1 VSNTDLEDDL
11 RGTFERAAAS
21 VPQTDDLTGRATAG
35 ARRAQRRTWI
45 VSGAAAVAVAAVAVA
60 GFGLVGSPNGPAKPS
75 QQPVAGPPQSES
87 PQSVESAGKQSEA
100 LSVRTVAGTW
110 RPVQMVFTTSLKVSR
125 PEDPVLVFKP
135 DGTWTGS
142 DGCNGLQGTYS
153 IGQRGA
159 FTATPG
165 PQHLVGCENVPHTGV
180 LRAAKRIAIGGDM
193 LQFFGA
199 DGSEIARYARAR

>member
-1 VSNTDLEDDL
+1 MSNTDLEDDL

-21 VPQTDDLTGRATAG
+21 VPEADGLTERATVG

-45 VSGAAAVAVAAVAVA
+45 ISGAAAAAVAAIAVA
-60 GFGLVGSPNGPAKPS
+60 GFGLAGSQDKPT
-75 QQPVAGPPQSES
+75 QPPVATGEATAAVGATPQVLSG
-87 PQSVESAGKQSEA
+87 QAVAGK
-100 LSVRTVAGTW
+100 W
-110 RPVQMVFTTSLKVSR
+110 RAVQMVGTRALREAR

-142 DGCNGLQGTYS
+142 DGCNGLQGTYT

-159 FTATPG
+159 FTATVG

-180 LRAAKRIAIGGDM
+180 LHAAKRIAVSGDT

-199 DGSEIARYARAR
+199 DGRQLASYARAR

>member
-1 VSNTDLEDDL
+1 MSNTDLEDDL

-21 VPQTDDLTGRATAG
+21 VPQAVDLTERATTG
-35 ARRAQRRTWI
+35 ARRAQRRTWV
-45 VSGAAAVAVAAVAVA
+45 VSGTAAVAVAAIAVA
-60 GFGLVGSPNGPAKPS
+60 GFGLAGSRNQPTQP
-75 QQPVAGPPQSES
+75 PVATGQAPA
-87 PQSVESAGKQSEA
+87 SASATSQVVSA
-100 LSVRTVAGTW
+100 QTVAGTW
-110 RPVQMVFTTSLKVSR
+110 RPVQMVGAKTLQAAR
-125 PEDPVLVFKP
+125 PDDPVLVFKA

-159 FTATPG
+159 FSATSG

-180 LRAAKRIAIGGDM
+180 LHAAKRIAVSADR

-199 DGSEIARYARAR
+199 DGRQLASYARAG

>member
-21 VPQTDDLTGRATAG
+21 VPQAADLTERATTG
-35 ARRAQRRTWI
+35 ARRAQRRTWV
-45 VSGAAAVAVAAVAVA
+45 VSGAAAVAVAAIAVA
-60 GFGLVGSPNGPAKPS
+60 GFGLAGSRNQPTQP
-75 QQPVAGPPQSES
+75 PVATGQAPASAVETPQ
-87 PQSVESAGKQSEA
+87 VFSAQ
-100 LSVRTVAGTW
+100 TVAGTW
-110 RPVQMVFTTSLKVSR
+110 RPVQMVGVQSLKAAR

-142 DGCNGLQGTYS
+142 DGCNGLQGTFS

-159 FTATPG
+159 FSATSG

-180 LRAAKRIAIGGDM
+180 LQAAKRIAISADT

-199 DGSEIARYARAR
+199 DGRQLASYARAR

>member
-21 VPQTDDLTGRATAG
+21 VPQAADLTERATTG
-35 ARRAQRRTWI
+35 ARRAQRRTWA
-45 VSGAAAVAVAAVAVA
+45 VSGAAAVAVAAIAVT
-60 GFGLVGSPNGPAKPS
+60 GFGLAGSRNQPTQP
-75 QQPVAGPPQSES
+75 PVATGQTPASASATPQ
-87 PQSVESAGKQSEA
+87 VVSAQ
-100 LSVRTVAGTW
+100 TVAGTW
-110 RPVQMVFTTSLKVSR
+110 RPMQMVGTKSLKAAR
-125 PEDPVLVFKP
+125 PDDPVLVFKA

-159 FTATPG
+159 FSATSG

-180 LRAAKRIAIGGDM
+180 LHAAKRIALSGDT

-199 DGSEIARYARAR
+199 DGRQLASYARAR

>member
-21 VPQTDDLTGRATAG
+21 VPEADGLSERAATG

-45 VSGAAAVAVAAVAVA
+45 ASGAAAAAVAAIAVA
-60 GFGLVGSPNGPAKPS
+60 GFGLAGSQDKPT
-75 QQPVAGPPQSES
+75 QPPVAAGEEKTAVVGATPQVLAA
-87 PQSVESAGKQSEA
+87 QAVAGK
-100 LSVRTVAGTW
+100 W
-110 RPVQMVFTTSLKVSR
+110 RAVQMLGTQSLRDSR

-142 DGCNGLQGTYS
+142 DGCNGLQGTYT

-159 FTATPG
+159 FTATVG

-180 LRAAKRIAIGGDM
+180 LHAAKRIAVTSDT

-199 DGSEIARYARAR
+199 DGRQLATYARAR